1 MIAPVIIVV
10 LKMFDDVEY
19 QRIYWH
25 SRRGMLE
32 LDLVLMPFVEHRLR
46 TLDEEDQRRYVRM
59 LECEDQDMFGWFLKR
74 KKPEDKD
81 LARIV
86 DLILDYAQ
94 HAKD

>member
-1 MIAPVIIVV
+1 M
-10 LKMFDDVEY
+10 LDDVEY

-32 LDLVLMPFVEHRLR
+32 LDLVLMPFVENCLR
-46 TLDEEDQRRYVRM
+46 SLDEEDQQRYVRM

-81 LARIV
+81 VARIV
-86 DLILDYAQ
+86 ELILEHVQ
-94 HAKD
+94 QPKS